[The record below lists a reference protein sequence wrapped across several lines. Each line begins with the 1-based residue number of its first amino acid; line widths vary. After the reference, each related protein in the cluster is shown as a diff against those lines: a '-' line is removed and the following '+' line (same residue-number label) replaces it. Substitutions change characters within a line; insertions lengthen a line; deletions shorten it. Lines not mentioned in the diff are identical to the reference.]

1 MKDVFEAAQ
10 EARRKGS
17 LKDEVRD
24 RLLKAVKHFLRTELI
39 LQADPKDSVE
49 QMKKR
54 TDYFVDKIVRMK
66 KAL

>member
-10 EARRKGS
+10 EARRKNS

-24 RLLKAVKHFLRTELI
+24 RLLKAVGRFLGAEII
-39 LQADPKDSVE
+39 LQADPKDSNE
-49 QMKKR
+49 EMKKR

>member
-10 EARRKGS
+10 EARRKNP

-24 RLLKAVKHFLRTELI
+24 RLLKAVDHFLKTEVI
-39 LQADPKDSVE
+39 LQADPKDSIE
-49 QMKKR
+49 KMKKR

>member
-1 MKDVFEAAQ
+1 MKSQ
-10 EARRKGS
+10 
-17 LKDEVRD
+17 DEVRD

-39 LQADPKDSVE
+39 LQADYKDSVE

-66 KAL
+66 KDLK